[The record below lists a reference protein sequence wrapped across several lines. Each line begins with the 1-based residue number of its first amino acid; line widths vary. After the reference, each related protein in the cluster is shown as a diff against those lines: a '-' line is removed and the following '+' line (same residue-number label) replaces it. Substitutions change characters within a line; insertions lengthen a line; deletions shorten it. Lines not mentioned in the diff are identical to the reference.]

1 MSFDAA
7 IDRRLNLPAGISG
20 TGTPAII
27 RDTVADMRA
36 RPGSTTGSIT
46 GIDTQLLLGAAV
58 TVFDHV
64 HDWALVKADADNY
77 VGYVQADA
85 LVYDALAPT
94 HCVIVPRTFLY
105 PAPDMKQTG
114 VTAVSLGSHVHVT
127 GFSQNRGTDYAGL
140 AGGKAII
147 ASHLAPLATRFND
160 PVTVAETLLHTP
172 YLWGGASAFGIDCS
186 GLVQLC
192 FSMCGTAVLR
202 DTDMQAA
209 TIGTPIAKSDLRRGD
224 LIFWKG
230 HVAFYRGDAGII
242 HANGHTMSVA
252 IEGLDEA
259 IARIGYLYGEP
270 TLYKRP

>member
-36 RPGSTTGSIT
+36 KPGSTTGSNT

-58 TVFDHV
+58 TVFDHA
-64 HDWALVKADADNY
+64 HDWALVKADADGY
-77 VGYVQADA
+77 IGYVYADA
-85 LVYDALAPT
+85 LVYNAPAPT
-94 HCVIVPRTFLY
+94 HQVIVPRTFLY
-105 PAPDMKQTG
+105 RATDMKQAG
-114 VTAVSLGSHVHVT
+114 VTAVSLGSNVHVT

-147 ASHLAPLATRFND
+147 ASHLAPLATRLND

-192 FSMCGTAVLR
+192 FSMCGRQVLR

-209 TIGTPIAKSDLRRGD
+209 TIGTPIAKSDLKRGD

-230 HVAFYRGDAGII
+230 HVAFYRGDGTII

-252 IEGLDEA
+252 IEGLDGA
-259 IARIGYLYGEP
+259 IARIAYLYGEP
-270 TLYKRP
+270 TDYRRP